1 VADEASG
8 GSHKILIR
16 QALLLR
22 LDSQFSLSLL
32 AVGTPATIHPMAV
45 AEEGRWSQ
53 AQTSIGWVSLIGC
66 LACSVERRADDVIS
80 DDDPGL
86 EEESRDLFVVI
97 QQNRRPSQGYW
108 YWRDKPVM
116 EQAVAREILTQAGLE
131 LSELRSRD
139 AGEDPPDCEAT
150 INGQHCGI
158 EVTELL
164 HRRALERS
172 LKSVRERNLGK
183 EPARSEAHFGW
194 ERNDLLSELQ
204 RIIDRKDQ
212 PEKLKGGPYDR
223 YLLVIVTAE
232 MFLYRDAVARF
243 ISGAAFQATMI
254 TDVLLGLDYH
264 PDPEAGGG
272 SCPVFR
278 LPIEPRR

>member
-1 VADEASG
+1 
-8 GSHKILIR
+8 
-16 QALLLR
+16 
-22 LDSQFSLSLL
+22 
-32 AVGTPATIHPMAV
+32 
-45 AEEGRWSQ
+45 
-53 AQTSIGWVSLIGC
+53 VSLIGC
-66 LACSVERRADDVIS
+66 LACSDERRADNVIS

-86 EEESRDLFVVI
+86 EEKSRDLFVVI
-97 QQNRRPSQGYW
+97 QQNRRPWQGYW

-164 HRRALERS
+164 HQRALERS

-232 MFLYRDAVARF
+232 MFLYR
-243 ISGAAFQATMI
+243 GW
-254 TDVLLGLDYH
+254 
-264 PDPEAGGG
+264 
-272 SCPVFR
+272 
-278 LPIEPRR
+278 